1 MTLDKFIICV
11 CDENYHVLVKRNGV
25 NESQIKQAW
34 EKIYDEYLTIIKD
47 REQSYI
53 MNLSREINLL
63 EFKVNIINYC
73 VNILDIQNSLG
84 DETDEEIVN
93 VIRQF
98 VPVFG
103 EFNDTDRI
111 EYVKKLQQII
121 NNSKRF
127 IIELENK
134 EIEFDKLMPK
144 TKQSIKRE
152 YFDRLI
158 SQVSKY
164 VKYQISKYTISVTE
178 FANLVADLRT
188 YNEYLQQEYG
198 K

>member
-1 MTLDKFIICV
+1 MDKFIICV

-127 IIELENK
+127 IIELKNK

>member
-1 MTLDKFIICV
+1 
-11 CDENYHVLVKRNGV
+11 LVKRNGV

-127 IIELENK
+127 IIELKNK